1 MPYIEKYKDLPIIIT
16 GGCGLN
22 ILLATKIK
30 EMFPERPSFVAPNT
44 NDCGLALG
52 LLAGFNKPA
61 TPIDITYGG
70 IELLDINAYPAWIE
84 SNVAKPV
91 DLGLIA
97 SELAAGKIFGCA
109 RGRREHGPRAFGNR
123 SIFCNPAF
131 PEMKDILNFKVKNRE
146 WYRPF
151 APVVRLEDV
160 SKYFEWEEESKHML
174 YCPKVKKEWRKKLSS
189 ITHIDNTARVQTVTR
204 EQNEWLYDLLTHFN
218 EHAGHG
224 VLLNTSFNI
233 AGKPIL
239 NTISDA
245 VKVLESTQMDYL
257 IIEDFYYGK
266 HW

>member
-1 MPYIEKYKDLPIIIT
+1 
-16 GGCGLN
+16 
-22 ILLATKIK
+22 
-30 EMFPERPSFVAPNT
+30 
-44 NDCGLALG
+44 
-52 LLAGFNKPA
+52 LLAGFKKPK

-70 IELLDINAYPAWIE
+70 MELLDKNTYPAWIE
-84 SNVAKPV
+84 SNSAKPV
-91 DLGLIA
+91 NLGHIA
-97 SELAAGKIFGCA
+97 TELANGKIFGCA
-109 RGRREHGPRAFGNR
+109 RGRCEHGPRALGNR

-151 APVVRLEDV
+151 APVCKLEDV
-160 SKYFEWEEESKHML
+160 SKYFEWEGESRHML
-174 YCPKVKKEWRKKLSS
+174 YCPTVKKEWKEKLSS
-189 ITHIDNTARVQTVTR
+189 ITHIDGTARVQTVTR
-204 EQNEWLYDLLTHFN
+204 EQNEFLYDLITAF
-218 EHAGHG
+218 EDTAGHG

-245 VKVLESTQMDYL
+245 MKVLESTQMDYL